1 MHIVEA
7 FCGGDPLTRYDIVD
21 LLEKTKNIGYNIS
34 LDTLGSNLIKNIINN
49 KGNIIYKRIEPKIIS
64 KYIDTI
70 GIPIDGSSNNII
82 NIFRQS
88 NTDIVKEQQLI
99 CKELS
104 KYCKNICI
112 NTVVHKGNIDD
123 ALELTKLVNNLDF
136 INKWQL
142 FKYIPTGKF
151 GTKNKEIYDITTE
164 QFNKFKDIVKSNY
177 ISNDKLQFK
186 DENVRSKAYMMV
198 DNSGN
203 AWIPCYNNNKTNNE
217 RNIIGNIKNKNDWE
231 NIVYYLDTNKE
242 RRCIY
247 E

>member
-1 MHIVEA
+1 M
-7 FCGGDPLTRYDIVD
+7 
-21 LLEKTKNIGYNIS
+21 NIGI
-34 LDTLGSNLIKNIINN
+34 DID
-49 KGNIIYKRIEPKIIS
+49 
-64 KYIDTI
+64 DTI
-70 GIPIDGSSNNII
+70 TNSSDVFIKYVKKFNRKYKIKHKI
-82 NIFRQS
+82 NKYKLDQYIAFGWDKSMQQTFKRKYLSSILKNAKVNKNCVKVINYMRKKGYKIF
-88 NTDIVKEQQLI
+88 LI
-99 CKELS
+99 TARS
-104 KYCKNICI
+104 
-112 NTVVHKGNIDD
+112 DS
-123 ALELTKLVNNLDF
+123 ELTKLVNNLDF

>member
-1 MHIVEA
+1 MHLNVFVSRKCFSYCNGCYSYSREEKCNDIVITEDIIKFLNYA
-7 FCGGDPLTRYDIVD
+7 YSRGIQNVTFCGGDPLTRYDIVD

-177 ISNDKLQFK
+177 ISNDKLQVYFK
-186 DENVRSKAYMMV
+186 M
-198 DNSGN
+198 
-203 AWIPCYNNNKTNNE
+203 
-217 RNIIGNIKNKNDWE
+217 
-231 NIVYYLDTNKE
+231 
-242 RRCIY
+242 
-247 E
+247 